1 MGYGGFKD
9 LQRITVPVKV
19 LHNNVFANANNP
31 KQDEYHR
38 GLSSI
43 AYKLFD
49 KKTGDIHQ
57 T

>member
-31 KQDEYHR
+31 KQDGYHR
-38 GLSSI
+38 GIASI

-49 KKTGDIHQ
+49 KKTGDIHP